1 LPGRAS
7 EGAVLDSGVVG
18 MPDRALH
25 RSENWRLSILYMHT
39 KNTKHTQQ
47 TEQQQKGGGVGAMDV
62 CAWLLYWMGGFSL

>member
-1 LPGRAS
+1 
-7 EGAVLDSGVVG
+7 VLDSGVVG

-47 TEQQQKGGGVGAMDV
+47 TEQQQKGGGGGGHGCV
-62 CAWLLYWMGGFSL
+62 CLVAILDGRIFFVKGL